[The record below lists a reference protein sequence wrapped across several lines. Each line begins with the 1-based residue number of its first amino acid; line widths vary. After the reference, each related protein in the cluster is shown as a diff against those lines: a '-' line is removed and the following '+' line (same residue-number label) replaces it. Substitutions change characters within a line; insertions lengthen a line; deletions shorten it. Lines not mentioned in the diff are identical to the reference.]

1 MTWTPKPPSARRLT
15 GPQYSGH
22 ACCWCNTRLARGAR
36 PAGRAAGMSGAH
48 DLSVEVYECG
58 PDCRMRPRR
67 PSQNGEIE

>member
-1 MTWTPKPPSARRLT
+1 MTWTPKPPSARRLN

-36 PAGRAAGMSGAH
+36 SAGRSTGMSGAH
-48 DLSVEVYECG
+48 DLGVEVYECG

-67 PSQNGEIE
+67 PSQNGETE